1 MIRAYLAISIVTVVW
16 AANFTVAKIGTREFD
31 PLFIASFRVFVT
43 SAIFYSCLP
52 KEQRKFDK
60 SDLKAIVPL
69 SLSGIVGNHVF
80 FASGIKYTTP
90 SHSAIIHAL
99 LPVFVGIVAFVIL
112 RERLSPLAMFG
123 MGLAVAGA
131 LIVVMRASS
140 AEFRGTLLGDVLTA
154 CGIAAFSFYIVL
166 GRRLVARMGSFRAV
180 SFAFVFAVPF
190 MVPVMI
196 VALTRQDWSLVTW
209 RGIAALAYMLV
220 FANIVAYILHIF
232 ALTRLTAGQVAA
244 FVDLQPAIG
253 IGIAV
258 LFHVDVVTP
267 HLLLGAAVA
276 LAGVILVQL
285 RRAQPAVE

>member
-1 MIRAYLAISIVTVVW
+1 MVRAYLAISIVTVLW

-43 SAIFYSCLP
+43 SLIFYSFLP
-52 KEQRKFDK
+52 KEQKKFTLGDF
-60 SDLKAIVPL
+60 KAIVPL
-69 SLSGIVGNHVF
+69 SLTGIVGNHLF

-112 RERLSPLAMFG
+112 KERLGPLAMFG
-123 MGLAVAGA
+123 MALAVAGA

-140 AEFRGTLLGDVLTA
+140 AELRGTLLGDVLTA
-154 CGIAAFSFYIVL
+154 CGIAAFSIYIVL
-166 GRRLVARMGSFRAV
+166 GRRLVARMGSYRAV
-180 SFAFVFAVPF
+180 TFAFVFAVPF
-190 MVPVMI
+190 MVPVMAI
-196 VALTRQDWSLVTW
+196 ALTRQDWSLVTW
-209 RGIAALAYMLV
+209 RGITALAYMLV

-267 HLLLGAAVA
+267 HLLVGAAVA
-276 LAGVILVQL
+276 LAGVVLVQL
-285 RRAQPAVE
+285 RRPLPAVK